1 MTNLKYTKEHEWILM
16 HGDTGTVGISK
27 YAQEQLGEVVFVELP
42 EIGRKFERDDEVAVV
57 ESNKA
62 ASEVYAPVDGEIMSV
77 NKILESDPTIVN
89 RDAEGEGWFYQI
101 KPDSPSDFDE
111 LMDAS
116 EYKVFIQQLS

>member
-16 HGDTGTVGISK
+16 DGDTGTVGISK

-89 RDAEGEGWFYQI
+89 RDAEGEGWFYEI
-101 KPDSPSDFDE
+101 KPDNPSDFDE